1 MEFESLS
8 PGMQHCKDSEFRSQA
23 LGIGGNAPQR
33 IGDGAEQNPIN
44 HLLVLIGNGGDL
56 SGDAEHYVKILHR
69 QQVGLAAFQ
78 PLRFGKTL
86 TLVAMPVP
94 AGVVTDTA
102 MPAGIAFF
110 YMAAQ
115 RRCSTHFYGM
125 HHGQLL
131 VRERATMPVPIARA
145 MLAEDIRQLQRWAS
159 HCADLV

>member
-1 MEFESLS
+1 MIMPGIMSEGSVRESVPRYAALQGLRFPL
-8 PGMQHCKDSEFRSQA
+8 PGAWDRRQCFAAYRRR
-23 LGIGGNAPQR
+23 P
-33 IGDGAEQNPIN
+33 EQNPIN

-56 SGDAEHYVKILHR
+56 SGDAEHHVEILHR

-78 PLRFGKTL
+78 PLGFGKTL
-86 TLVAMPVP
+86 TLVAMPVR

-125 HHGQLL
+125 
-131 VRERATMPVPIARA
+131 
-145 MLAEDIRQLQRWAS
+145 
-159 HCADLV
+159 